1 MRFQWR
7 MWSFF
12 SLFIFCSMFLH
23 ILCLFFMYI
32 AAASQVFHIYECTL
46 CTKIAMHR
54 MFNRCITRNWTV
66 HIHNICM
73 FMFIHV
79 CRYIVCVYKQTIANL
94 WNMQPRH
101 EITADNR
108 LSKLYVT
115 ACVRPEWQRK
125 RICVAESVKN
135 IPYCVHIL
143 TYIIH
148 ISYLLSKYM
157 SITHIILSVYEC
169 NEQSEKEGSRWAA
182 RLSAWYIYTRD
193 GHRRS
198 CCICCACAAC
208 RRFQPFSC
216 SVAPIINCMINYSI
230 CS

>member
-1 MRFQWR
+1 
-7 MWSFF
+7 
-12 SLFIFCSMFLH
+12 MFLH

-115 ACVRPEWQRK
+115 ACVRLEWKRK
-125 RICVAESVKN
+125 RIWICVAESVKN

-157 SITHIILSVYEC
+157 SITHIYCRYTNATS
-169 NEQSEKEGSRWAA
+169 KAKRRAA
-182 RLSAWYIYTRD
+182 GERLASALDIYIHVMVIVVAVVFVVPVRHVD
-193 GHRRS
+193 G
-198 CCICCACAAC
+198 
-208 RRFQPFSC
+208 FNPFH
-216 SVAPIINCMINYSI
+216 VQ
-230 CS
+230 